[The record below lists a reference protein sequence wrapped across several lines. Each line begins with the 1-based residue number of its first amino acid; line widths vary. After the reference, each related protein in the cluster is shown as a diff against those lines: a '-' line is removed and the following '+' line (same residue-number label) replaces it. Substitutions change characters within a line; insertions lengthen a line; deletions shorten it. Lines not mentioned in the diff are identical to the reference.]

1 MFLEIHVD
9 RRRKN
14 PYVYGLFRE
23 TFRDDGQ
30 VRHRTRG
37 RVTGLSLGQLE
48 ALRDFVQQGC
58 PKDSGRCQVKNSRE
72 LGAVF
77 AVLRM
82 AESLGVDR
90 LLYSRRVDWVRHV
103 LAMIVGRVVY
113 QGSKLSL
120 TNLWRDTALWS
131 LCGLGD
137 ARPDVDDC
145 YEAMDELLARQP
157 AIQKT
162 LARKHLKDGC
172 LVLYDV
178 TSSYFEGEY
187 KDSQLVDWG
196 YNRDGKRGHKQI
208 VIGLMTDKDGCPV
221 GVSVYRGNTNDQ
233 KTLADRIRELKSEYG
248 LRDVIMAGDRGMI
261 TAARLPEL
269 SEAGIRSVTALTH
282 PEIFKLVQRK
292 VIEPGLFDE
301 REIAEV
307 RDPDTPNVRYL
318 LCRNPL
324 TGEKERRT
332 RLALIA
338 KTREALE
345 TLAKSRKRRTVEELG
360 AAVGKALARW
370 KVGKFFIWRVRG
382 GKSAQGEISAK
393 ARLRFSERRG
403 ELEWELNQPRVDT
416 EESLDGCY
424 VVRTDASEQ
433 VFDKNQ
439 AVACY
444 RGLAEVERDFRQ
456 LKTVSIEIRPTYH
469 QKDERIEA
477 HVLLCM
483 LAYYIQWHMQRRLA
497 PLFEEDG
504 EGADRRWT
512 FAGVLERLKG
522 IRQETV
528 VFNNTEVTLKTT
540 PDEEQQQI
548 LDLLS
553 VRL

>member
-1 MFLEIHVD
+1 MYLEIHVD

-23 TFRDDGQ
+23 TFREDGR

-37 RVTGLSLGQLE
+37 RVTGLPRGQLE
-48 ALRDFVQQGC
+48 AMRDFLQRGC
-58 PKDSGRCQVKNSRE
+58 PVESGGVCEVRRSRE
-72 LGAVF
+72 FGAVW

-82 AESLGVDR
+82 AELLGVDR
-90 LLYSRRVDWVRHV
+90 LVYSRRAGWVRHA

-131 LCGLGD
+131 VCGLGEE
-137 ARPDVDDC
+137 RPDVDAC
-145 YEAMDELLARQP
+145 YAAMDALLARQP
-157 AIQKT
+157 AIQKA
-162 LARKHLKDGC
+162 LARRHLKDGC

-187 KDSQLVDWG
+187 TGSGLVDWG

-208 VIGLMTDKDGCPV
+208 VIGLLTNKEGCPV

-233 KTLADRIRELKSEYG
+233 RTLADRVTELKEAYG
-248 LRDVIMAGDRGMI
+248 LRDVVLAGDRGMI

-269 SEAGIRSVTALTH
+269 TAAGIRSVTALRH
-282 PEIFKLVQRK
+282 PEILRLVQRK

-301 REIAEV
+301 HRIAEV
-307 RDPDTPNVRYL
+307 YDPAAPGVRYL
-318 LCRNPL
+318 LCRNPA
-324 TGEKERRT
+324 TGEKEHRT
-332 RLALIA
+332 REALIA
-338 KTREALE
+338 KTREAME
-345 TLAKSRKRRTVEELG
+345 TLAASRRRRTAEELG
-360 AAVGKALARW
+360 AAVGKALAKW
-370 KVGKFFIWRVRG
+370 KVGKFFRWDVREGKLRWEVDEARV
-382 GKSAQGEISAK
+382 A
-393 ARLRFSERRG
+393 LER
-403 ELEWELNQPRVDT
+403 
-416 EESLDGCY
+416 SLDGCY
-424 VVRTDASEQ
+424 VVRTDAAAAA
-433 VFDKNQ
+433 FDKNE

-444 RGLAEVERDFRQ
+444 RQLAVVEQDFRQ

-469 QKDERIEA
+469 HKDDRIEA
-477 HVLLCM
+477 HVLLCV

-497 PLFEEDG
+497 PLFAEDG
-504 EGADRRWT
+504 EGKDRRWT

-528 VFNNTEVTLKTT
+528 VLHGAEVTLKTV
-540 PDEEQQQI
+540 PDPEQQRL
-548 LDLLS
+548 LDLLG

>member
-1 MFLEIHVD
+1 MYLEIHVD

-14 PYVYGLFRE
+14 PYFYGLFRE
-23 TFRDDGQ
+23 TFRENGQ

-37 RVTGLSLGQLE
+37 RVTGLTQGQLE
-48 ALRDFVQQGC
+48 AMREFLRRGC
-58 PKDSGRCQVKNSRE
+58 PSESGGACEVKWSRE
-72 LGAVF
+72 FGAVW
-77 AVLRM
+77 AVLQT
-82 AESLGVDR
+82 AAASGVDK
-90 LLYSRRVDWVRHV
+90 LLYSRRESWVRYA

-131 LCGLGD
+131 VCGLGEE
-137 ARPDVDDC
+137 RPDVDAC
-145 YEAMDELLARQP
+145 YEAMDELLGRQP
-157 AIQKT
+157 AIQKA

-187 KDSQLVDWG
+187 TGSELVDWG

-208 VIGLMTDKDGCPV
+208 VIGLMTNKEGCPV

-233 KTLADRIRELKSEYG
+233 KTLADRVKELKEKYR

-301 REIAEV
+301 HRIAEV
-307 RDPDTPNVRYL
+307 CEPEASGVRYL

-324 TGEKERRT
+324 TAEKEHRT
-332 RLALIA
+332 REALIA
-338 KTREALE
+338 KSREAME
-345 TLAKSRKRRTVEELG
+345 KLAKSRKRRTVAELG
-360 AAVGKALARW
+360 AAVGKALAKW
-370 KVGKFFIWRVRG
+370 KVGKFFRWQVRE
-382 GKSAQGEISAK
+382 GK
-393 ARLRFSERRG
+393 
-403 ELEWELNQPRVDT
+403 LEWELDEKRVT
-416 EESLDGCY
+416 LEHSLDGCY
-424 VVRTDASEQ
+424 VVRTDVSAEALE
-433 VFDKNQ
+433 KNE

-444 RGLAEVERDFRQ
+444 RQLAVVERDFRQ

-469 QKDERIEA
+469 HKDDRIEA
-477 HVLLCM
+477 HVLLCV
-483 LAYYIQWHMQRRLA
+483 LAYYIQWHMQKRLA
-497 PLFEEDG
+497 PLFAEDG
-504 EGADRRWT
+504 EGKDRRWT

-528 VFNNTEVTLKTT
+528 LFNGTEVTLKTV
-540 PDEEQQQI
+540 PDDEQQR
-548 LDLLS
+548 LLELLG

>member
-1 MFLEIHVD
+1 MYLEIHTD

-23 TFRDDGQ
+23 SFRDNGQ

-37 RVTGLSLGQLE
+37 RVTGLSLSQLE
-48 ALRDFVQQGC
+48 AMRDFVQQGC
-58 PKDSGRCQVKNSRE
+58 PKDSGRCQIKNSRE
-72 LGAVF
+72 FGAVF

-82 AESLGVDR
+82 AEILGVDR
-90 LLYSRRVDWVRHV
+90 LLYSRRQPWVRYA
-103 LAMIVGRVVY
+103 LAMIAGRVVY

-120 TNLWRDTALWS
+120 TNLWRDSALWS

-137 ARPDVDDC
+137 GRPDVDHC

-157 AIQKT
+157 AIQKA

-187 KDSQLVDWG
+187 KGSELVDFG
-196 YNRDGKRGHKQI
+196 YNRDRKRGHKQI
-208 VIGLMTDKDGCPV
+208 VIGLMTDQKGCPV

-233 KTLADRIRELKSEYG
+233 KTLADRIKELKERYG
-248 LRDVIMAGDRGMI
+248 LRHVIMAGDRGMI

-269 SEAGIRSVTALTH
+269 TEAGIRSITALTH
-282 PEIFKLVQRK
+282 PEIFRLVGRK

-301 REIAEV
+301 KEIAQV
-307 RDPDTPNVRYL
+307 YDPQAPNVRYL

-370 KVGKFFIWRVRG
+370 KVGKFFIWQVRE
-382 GKSAQGEISAK
+382 GK
-393 ARLRFSERRG
+393 
-403 ELEWELNQPRVDT
+403 LEWELDQARVDT
-416 EESLDGCY
+416 EEALDGCY
-424 VVRTDASEQ
+424 VIRTDTSER

-444 RGLAEVERDFRQ
+444 RGLAAVERDFRQ

-477 HVLLCM
+477 HVFLCM
-483 LAYYIQWHMQRRLA
+483 LAYYIQWHMHQRLA
-497 PLFEEDG
+497 PLFEADG
-504 EGADRRWT
+504 EGAGRRWT
-512 FAGVLERLKG
+512 FAGVVERLKG

-528 VFNNTEVTLKTT
+528 IFNKTEVMLKTT
-540 PDEEQQQI
+540 PDDEQQHI
-548 LDLLS
+548 LDLLD

>member
-1 MFLEIHVD
+1 M
-9 RRRKN
+9 
-14 PYVYGLFRE
+14 
-23 TFRDDGQ
+23 
-30 VRHRTRG
+30 
-37 RVTGLSLGQLE
+37 SLAQLE
-48 ALRDFVQQGC
+48 ALREFIQAGC
-58 PKDSGRCQVKNSRE
+58 PKGDTHGCVVKDSRE
-72 LGAVF
+72 FGAVW

-82 AESLGVDR
+82 AEALGVDR
-90 LLYSRRVDWVRHV
+90 LLYSRREPWVRYA

-131 LCGLGD
+131 VCGLGEG
-137 ARPDVDDC
+137 RPDVDAC
-145 YEAMDELLARQP
+145 YEAMDELLSRQP
-157 AIQKT
+157 AIEKA

-187 KDSQLVDWG
+187 KDSELVAWG

-233 KTLADRIRELKSEYG
+233 KTLADRVKELKEGYG

-282 PEIFKLVQRK
+282 PEILKLVQRK

-301 REIAEV
+301 RRIAEV
-307 RDPDTPNVRYL
+307 CDPETPGVRYL

-324 TGEKERRT
+324 TAEKERRT
-332 RLALIA
+332 REALIG
-338 KTREALE
+338 KTREAMEKLV
-345 TLAKSRKRRTVEELG
+345 KSRKRRTAEELG
-360 AAVGKALARW
+360 AAVGKALAKW
-370 KVGKFFIWRVRG
+370 KVGKFFVWRVRE
-382 GKSAQGEISAK
+382 GK
-393 ARLRFSERRG
+393 
-403 ELEWELNQPRVDT
+403 LEWELDAKRVDT
-416 EESLDGCY
+416 EKSLDGCY
-424 VVRTDASEQ
+424 VVRTDASAA
-433 VFDKNQ
+433 VFEANQ

-444 RGLAEVERDFRQ
+444 RRLAVVERDFRQ
-456 LKTVSIEIRPTYH
+456 LKTVALEIRPTYH
-469 QKDERIEA
+469 HKDDRIEA
-477 HVLLCM
+477 HVFLCV
-483 LAYYIQWHMQRRLA
+483 LAYYIQWHMQKQLA
-497 PLFEEDG
+497 PLFAQDG
-504 EGADRRWT
+504 KGEDRRWT

-528 VFNNTEVTLKTT
+528 AFNDTEVTLKTT
-540 PDEEQQQI
+540 PDDEQQQI
-548 LDLLS
+548 LDRLT

>member
-1 MFLEIHVD
+1 MYLEIHID

-23 TFRDDGQ
+23 TFRDNGQ

-48 ALRDFVQQGC
+48 AMRDFVQQGC
-58 PKDSGRCQVKNSRE
+58 PKDSGRFQIQASRE
-72 LGAVF
+72 FGAGC

-82 AESLGVDR
+82 AEALGVDR
-90 LLYSRRVDWVRHV
+90 LLYSRRERWVRHAM
-103 LAMIVGRVVY
+103 AMIVGRVVY

-120 TNLWRDTALWS
+120 TNLWRDSALWS
-131 LCGLGD
+131 LCGLGEG
-137 ARPDVDDC
+137 RPDVDAC
-145 YEAMDELLARQP
+145 YAAMDQLLARQP
-157 AIQKT
+157 AIQKA

-178 TSSYFEGEY
+178 TSSYFEGQY
-187 KDSQLVDWG
+187 QDSALVDWG

-208 VIGLMTDKDGCPV
+208 VIGLMTDQKGCPV

-233 KTLADRIRELKSEYG
+233 KTLADRIRELKETYG

-269 SEAGIRSVTALTH
+269 SAAGIRSITALTH
-282 PEIFKLVQRK
+282 PEILRLVGRK
-292 VIEPGLFDE
+292 VIDPGLFDE
-301 REIAEV
+301 HEIAQV
-307 RDPDTPNVRYL
+307 CDPAAPNVRYL

-324 TGEKERRT
+324 TGEKEHRT
-332 RLALIA
+332 RQALIA
-338 KTREALE
+338 KTREALA

-360 AAVGKALARW
+360 AAVGKILARW
-370 KVGKFFIWRVRG
+370 KVGKFFLWRVHN
-382 GKSAQGEISAK
+382 GK
-393 ARLRFSERRG
+393 
-403 ELEWELNQPRVDT
+403 LEWELDQSRVDT
-416 EESLDGCY
+416 EQSLDGCY
-424 VVRTDASEQ
+424 VIRTDASDR

-444 RGLAEVERDFRQ
+444 RGLAEVERGFRQ
-456 LKTVSIEIRPTYH
+456 LKTVAIEIRPTYH

-483 LAYYIQWHMQRRLA
+483 LAYYLQWHMHQRLI

-512 FAGVLERLKG
+512 FAGVVERLKG

-528 VFNNTEVTLKTT
+528 AFNNTEVVLKTT
-540 PDEEQQQI
+540 PDDEQQRI
-548 LDLLS
+548 LDLLN